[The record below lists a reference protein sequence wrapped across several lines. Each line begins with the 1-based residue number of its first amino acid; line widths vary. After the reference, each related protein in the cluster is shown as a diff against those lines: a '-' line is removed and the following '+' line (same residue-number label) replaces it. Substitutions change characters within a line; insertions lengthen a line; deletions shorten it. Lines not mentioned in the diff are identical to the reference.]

1 MPVPIARTTSG
12 NKCPRGPVSTDRSRC
27 SSSSNRYR
35 TRLLF
40 SGSNET
46 SPQGFL
52 SVTPYL
58 IASEKIRESICNSRL
73 MVEGFRVLPFSS
85 SDSRRSFLYFSI
97 NSGEICANVL
107 PLRLLLSQII
117 GSLYFSLFSK
127 DRLISLAQGL
137 RSEEHTS
144 ELQS

>member
-40 SGSNET
+40 SGNSGT
-46 SPQGFL
+46 SAHGF
-52 SVTPYL
+52 VYATPYL
-58 IASEKIRESICNSRL
+58 IASEKILESICNSRF
-73 MVEGFRVLPFSS
+73 MVEGFLVLPFVS

-127 DRLISLAQGL
+127 ERLFSLAQGL
-137 RSEEHTS
+137 
-144 ELQS
+144 